1 MSVECA
7 HVYSILMRFKS
18 GEYRVLCVADI
29 YDVALGACDGV
40 DDVVVQY
47 AEFLRNRAG
56 GGGVLVPDDRQLLR
70 VALVWRGGASNIC
83 GEAARTRT
91 SWRSQDFPVS

>member
-1 MSVECA
+1 MCI
-7 HVYSILMRFKS
+7 VYKCCLSLGT
-18 GEYRVLCVADI
+18 GEYRVLCFADI

-40 DDVVVQY
+40 EDVSVQY
-47 AEFLRNRAG
+47 GEFLRNRAG
-56 GGGVLVPDDRQLLR
+56 GGGVLVPDDRQLLK